1 MHVCIACCIKLYEQ
15 NHRSEQNQRGFNLD
29 EGASQRLQDDVATSK
44 RLGDFTKG
52 GGYRSHVTQIL
63 SSPLRFSPIF

>member
-29 EGASQRLQDDVATSK
+29 EGASQRLRDDVATSK
-44 RLGDFTKG
+44 RLSTLV
-52 GGYRSHVTQIL
+52 YRIIV
-63 SSPLRFSPIF
+63 PPPIINF